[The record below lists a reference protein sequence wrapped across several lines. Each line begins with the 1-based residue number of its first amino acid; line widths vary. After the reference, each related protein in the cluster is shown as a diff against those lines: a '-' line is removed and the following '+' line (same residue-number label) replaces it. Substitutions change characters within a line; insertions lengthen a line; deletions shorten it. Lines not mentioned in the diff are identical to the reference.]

1 MKRALYFYTVH
12 AQLESTGTTPLRHAR
27 TLIICRIPAAAAATH
42 VTRAREREYFFEP
55 QNLGRI

>member
-1 MKRALYFYTVH
+1 MKRTLYFYTVH

-27 TLIICRIPAAAAATH
+27 TLIIFRISAAAAATH

-55 QNLGRI
+55 QNL